1 MSPQAVIF
9 DFDGT
14 LVDTMGGFTEIAA
27 GVLQRRFGLPLDRA
41 RSEYLRTSGLP
52 FRQQLDLIV
61 PDRPGLDDAAA
72 EFEAAKLAGFFA
84 ETFSDDVR
92 TAVNGLADRGIR
104 TVVSSNNF
112 QHLIDAFVARDP
124 GIRFDLVLGA
134 RDHFF
139 KGRDHF
145 AFIEKTFDIPRD
157 RMLFVGDSLKDGER
171 AAACNVPFV
180 ARVGTFTREDFA
192 RHIPDVRTVERLSQ
206 LLDILE

>member
-1 MSPQAVIF
+1 MPPEAVIF

-27 GVLQRRFGLPLDRA
+27 GVLHRRFGLPQDRA
-41 RSEYLRTSGLP
+41 RTDYLRTSGLP

-61 PDRPGLDDAAA
+61 PGRPGLDDAAA

-112 QHLIDAFVARDP
+112 QHLIDAFVARDA

-134 RDHFF
+134 RDNFF
-139 KGRDHF
+139 KGSQHF
-145 AFIEKTFDIPRD
+145 SFIERTFDIPRE

-171 AAACNVPFV
+171 AASCEVPFV
-180 ARVGTFTREDFA
+180 ARIGTFSREDFE
-192 RHIPDVRTVERLSQ
+192 HLFPGIRTVERLSQ
-206 LLDILE
+206 LLDILQ